1 LSANNKTKIKNK
13 MANFLYQNDLPPD
26 LNLGLEVAIDTETTG
41 LSLKRDRLC
50 VLQISSGDGNA
61 HLVQFKKD
69 NYEAPNLKRLLNNPE
84 VLKIFHYA
92 RFDVAVIKQN
102 LGLEI
107 KNIYCTKIA
116 SKLVRTYSDAHGL
129 KTLCKELIGAEIS
142 KEQQSSDWANET
154 ISEDQIKYAA
164 SDVLYLHQ
172 LKKKLDEMLK
182 REGRF
187 EIANQCFQF
196 LQTRR
201 DLDLSGFELD
211 IFSH

>member
-1 LSANNKTKIKNK
+1 